1 MKMTYLT
8 PFLLLLAFCGPL
20 CHAQEAGGEAADE
33 KGDGEADDGEA
44 GDGEAD
50 KKADKKKA
58 RKKKGD
64 SRELDSE
71 SPEAEALAELLVRDA
86 AYAKDGTVS
95 IVYDFTEPTQQQD
108 WEMRGFD
115 LVEAARRARG
125 TKKKRRRDLGKKTK
139 FLNLNV
145 GSQSK
150 GLLLHNLEMKG
161 AFEVTFTGSI
171 DRMSTRSDLVFVV
184 GKGGLRFG
192 NQFVKGS
199 RGSFRPVKKGAVDR
213 SAFEGRRPVIVRLVA
228 GNGKL
233 SAFING
239 SMVGQTTKLKGKL
252 DGKIGLFATDMSFY
266 LSKVEIK
273 GEINKKKL

>member
-1 MKMTYLT
+1 MKMTSLT
-8 PFLLLLAFCGPL
+8 PALLLFAFCGPL
-20 CHAQEAGGEAADE
+20 CHAQAEPEGEKADE
-33 KGDGEADDGEA
+33 KGEEADD
-44 GDGEAD
+44 EAD

-58 RKKKGD
+58 RKKRKGD
-64 SRELDSE
+64 DRELDSE
-71 SPEAEALAELLVRDA
+71 SPEAQALAELLVRDA

-115 LVEAARRARG
+115 LVEASVRAKGKR
-125 TKKKRRRDLGKKTK
+125 KKRRRDLGKKTK

-145 GSQSK
+145 GSQGK
-150 GLLLHNLEMKG
+150 GLLLHSLEMKG

-199 RGSFRPVKKGAVDR
+199 RGSFRPVKKGDVDR
-213 SAFEGRRPVIVRLVA
+213 SAFEARRPVIVRLLC

-239 SMVGQTTKLKGKL
+239 AMVGQTSKLKGKL